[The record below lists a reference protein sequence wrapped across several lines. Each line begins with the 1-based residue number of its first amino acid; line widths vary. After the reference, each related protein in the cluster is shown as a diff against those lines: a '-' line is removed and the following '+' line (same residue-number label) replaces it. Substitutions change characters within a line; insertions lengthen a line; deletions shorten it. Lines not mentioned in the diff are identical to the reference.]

1 MSQRSD
7 EPPAPPR
14 PSWDPWAR
22 APLGADP
29 DATIDLLRGRL
40 HEAEE
45 ALRAIAGGEV
55 DSVRSPEDLNHQLFG
70 PAHRSLDLVSQSYH
84 RLSSER
90 DAVFEALPSQMAV
103 LDDAGQV
110 VAVNRAWRRFADDG
124 GLAMPDHGIG
134 SNYIEVCRR
143 ADPRTDPEAA
153 EAERGLRDVLDG
165 RRDTFALEYPCHS
178 PQEQRWYR
186 LLASPLPS
194 SGAVVLHVDVS
205 ELKLAHE
212 ALVHS
217 ERQLAQSQR
226 LEALGRLAG
235 GVAHD
240 FNNLLTAINGFG
252 DLLRQRL
259 PEGSELHPFAHEIC
273 KAGDRAAALTRR
285 LLAFGR
291 RQVSRPQVFDLNHKL
306 RDLESLLRRM
316 IGEDHE
322 LAARLEADPADVWA
336 DPGQM
341 EQVLFNLVVN
351 ARDATPV
358 GGRVEISTL
367 NGELPERR
375 RPSGGDGN
383 GGGRGASVVLRVR
396 DWGVGMDRDTLSHVF
411 EPFFT
416 TKPEGKGTGLGLAT
430 VYGIAEQ
437 AGGHVEVAST
447 PGAGSDFRVHWQ
459 AAPASVTAEASPER
473 LAAPA
478 EDGDPATIL
487 VVEDE
492 AAVRQLIRQVLGP
505 RGHRLLEAGDGAAA
519 LRLAR
524 REPSLDLLL
533 TDLVLPGMNGR
544 QVATRVSEYHPR
556 ARVLFMTGYSRDEL
570 AQRIGQGP
578 DSLLDKPFTPSELLQ
593 RVRSSLRGS
602 ANGVV

>member
-1 MSQRSD
+1 M
-7 EPPAPPR
+7 
-14 PSWDPWAR
+14 
-22 APLGADP
+22 
-29 DATIDLLRGRL
+29 
-40 HEAEE
+40 
-45 ALRAIAGGEV
+45 
-55 DSVRSPEDLNHQLFG
+55 
-70 PAHRSLDLVSQSYH
+70 
-84 RLSSER
+84 
-90 DAVFEALPSQMAV
+90 FEALPSQMAV
-103 LDDAGQV
+103 LDDAGDV
-110 VAVNRAWRRFADDG
+110 MAVNRAWRRFADDG
-124 GLAMPDHGIG
+124 GLGFPDHGVG
-134 SNYIEVCRR
+134 SNYLEVCRR

-153 EAERGLRDVLDG
+153 EAERGLRDVLE
-165 RRDTFALEYPCHS
+165 RRCATFALEYPCHA
-178 PQEQRWYR
+178 PGEQRWFR
-186 LLASPLPS
+186 LLASPLPEA
-194 SGAVVLHVDVS
+194 GAVVLHVDVS
-205 ELKLAHE
+205 ELKLAQQ
-212 ALVHS
+212 ALVQS
-217 ERQLAQSQR
+217 ERQLAQAQR

-291 RQVSRPQVFDLNHKL
+291 RQVSHPQAFDLNHKL
-306 RDLESLLRRM
+306 RDMESLLRRM
-316 IGEDHE
+316 IGEDYE
-322 LAARLEADPADVWA
+322 LATRLEADPADVWA

-351 ARDATPV
+351 ARDATQV
-358 GGRVEISTL
+358 GGRVEVSTL

-375 RPSGGDGN
+375 PGSGDGGHD
-383 GGGRGASVVLRVR
+383 GGGGASVVLRVR
-396 DWGVGMDRDTLSHVF
+396 DWGVGMDRDTLAHVF

-437 AGGHVEVAST
+437 AGGHVEIDST
-447 PGAGSDFRVHWQ
+447 PGAGSEFRVHWP
-459 AAPASVTAEASPER
+459 AAPTPASEEPRTEA

-478 EDGDPATIL
+478 LDGDPATIL

-492 AAVRQLIRQVLGP
+492 TAVRQLIRQILGP
-505 RGHRLLEAGDGAAA
+505 HGHRLLEAADGSAA

-544 QVATRVSEYHPR
+544 QVATRVSEYHP
-556 ARVLFMTGYSRDEL
+556 
-570 AQRIGQGP
+570 GP
-578 DSLLDKPFTPSELLQ
+578 
-593 RVRSSLRGS
+593 GS
-602 ANGVV
+602 CS